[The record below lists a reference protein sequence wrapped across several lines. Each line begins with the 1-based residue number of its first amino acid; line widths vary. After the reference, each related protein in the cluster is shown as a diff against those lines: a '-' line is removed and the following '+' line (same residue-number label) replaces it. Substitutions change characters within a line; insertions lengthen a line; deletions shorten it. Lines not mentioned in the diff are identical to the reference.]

1 MLQRSAH
8 VRSHNGGHLIVMLTL
23 LLPVLLLLLLLLGT
37 FDFRVSAASSFSAAA
52 ANKNKNDPVGKV
64 GMDNNITTA
73 TTAISENDNV
83 FDATWIEDNPNYQD
97 ASDDESDSDDDDD
110 SDDETR
116 DNTTKVRLSQALK
129 NDDSDGQQPQS
140 ILKTLRGNW
149 TAVTL
154 AVAAVAFRHELWAL
168 LQYIFRQN
176 GGKDVSATDLLKLVL
191 FLDFMRRL
199 LQQQQQQQTGN
210 NIDMAPTSSP
220 LLQNLLRNLFSSNP
234 AFVPPLTQHYTFE
247 RCI

>member
-1 MLQRSAH
+1 
-8 VRSHNGGHLIVMLTL
+8 MLTL

-37 FDFRVSAASSFSAAA
+37 FDFRVSAASSSAAAA
-52 ANKNKNDPVGKV
+52 ANKNKNDPVG
-64 GMDNNITTA
+64 MDNNITA
-73 TTAISENDNV
+73 TTAISNNDNV
-83 FDATWIEDNPNYQD
+83 FDANWIEDNPNYQD
-97 ASDDESDSDDDDD
+97 ARDDESDSDDDDD

-116 DNTTKVRLSQALK
+116 DTTKVRLSQALK
-129 NDDSDGQQPQS
+129 NDDSDGQQPHS
-140 ILKTLRGNW
+140 LLKTLRGNW

-199 LQQQQQQQTGN
+199 LQQQQQQTGN

-247 RCI
+247 RCV

>member
-37 FDFRVSAASSFSAAA
+37 FDFRVSAASSSSSAA
-52 ANKNKNDPVGKV
+52 ANKNKNDPVG
-64 GMDNNITTA
+64 MDNNITA
-73 TTAISENDNV
+73 TTAISDNDSV
-83 FDATWIEDNPNYQD
+83 FDANWIEDNPNYQD
-97 ASDDESDSDDDDD
+97 ARDDESDSNDDDD

-116 DNTTKVRLSQALK
+116 DTTKVRLSQALK
-129 NDDSDGQQPQS
+129 NDDSDGQLPQS

-149 TAVTL
+149 TAVTV

-168 LQYIFRQN
+168 LQYIFQQN

-199 LQQQQQQQTGN
+199 LQQQQQQTGN